1 MQRLLT
7 EEEYSQLIR
16 TNHQFEELELELA
29 KERERVNYL
38 QSEYSLLRDK
48 YNKLL
53 VFGVTASNE
62 RLKTTNDKR
71 LN

>member
-1 MQRLLT
+1 MLYTLSEKEYT
-7 EEEYSQLIR
+7 ELVR
-16 TNHQFEELELELA
+16 TNHQFEKLELELA
-29 KERERVNYL
+29 KEREKVNYL

-62 RLKTTNDKR
+62 RLKTTNDIR